1 MCRCRGSLP
10 REWGPYAP
18 VIFVDAQSVVIRL
31 WYEHRQPDFAARF
44 RNLLVATLTRRWDD
58 EVFLATH
65 GDLFS
70 GTTRLVDA
78 PVR

>member
-31 WYEHRQPDFAARF
+31 WYDHRQPDFAARF
-44 RNLLVATLTRRWDD
+44 RNLLVATLPRRWDD
-58 EVFLATH
+58 EVFRVVATH
-65 GDLFS
+65 GTCS
-70 GTTRLVDA
+70 AGR
-78 PVR
+78 RGW